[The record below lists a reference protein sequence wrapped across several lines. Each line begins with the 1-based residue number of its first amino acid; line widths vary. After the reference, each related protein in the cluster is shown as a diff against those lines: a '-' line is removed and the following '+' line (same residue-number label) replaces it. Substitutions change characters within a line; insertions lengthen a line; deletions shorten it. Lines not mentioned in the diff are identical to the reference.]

1 MITLHKLLPLALSP
15 IVLAAVL
22 VALSLLF
29 RKPRLGWLGLA
40 LLWLAS
46 LPVVSYPFVRFVEGG
61 SEVGRPSAH
70 QAPQAQ
76 AVVVLGGGSTTVRAV
91 QGPGSAA
98 SSPSGQ
104 GPGLTRE
111 WNRAADRFAAG
122 VELMRLGK
130 APKLILTGGR
140 LPWERLPDTEGDW
153 LRALAVAQGVPEASI
168 VVTGPVENTAQ
179 EAQAV
184 AQLLPGGRIILVTS
198 AFHMPRARALFEAR
212 GLSVLPFPVDFQVP
226 ERAMTAMDWLPDAFA
241 LELTDMAWRELLGRA
256 YYTVRGW

>member
-15 IVLAAVL
+15 IVLAASL
-22 VALSLLF
+22 VALSLLV

-61 SEVGRPSAH
+61 NEVARPSSH
-70 QAPQAQ
+70 HAPQVQ
-76 AVVVLGGGSTTVRAV
+76 AVVVLGGGSTTVRAAAV
-91 QGPGSAA
+91 PREGASAPA
-98 SSPSGQ
+98 GRAL
-104 GPGLTRE
+104 GLTRE
-111 WNRAADRFAAG
+111 WNGAADRFAAG

-130 APKLILTGGR
+130 APKLIFTGGR
-140 LPWERLPDTEGDW
+140 LPWELLPDTEGDW
-153 LRALAVAQGVPEASI
+153 LRAMAVTQGVPQDS
-168 VVTGPVENTAQ
+168 VLVTEPVENTAQ

-184 AQLLPGGRIILVTS
+184 ARLLPGARIILVTS

-212 GLSVLPFPVDFQVP
+212 GLTVVPFPVDFQVP
-226 ERAMTAMDWLPDAFA
+226 ERAMTAMDWLPNAGA
-241 LELTDMAWRELLGRA
+241 LKLTDMAWREVLGRA